1 MSFIWLTRGH
11 QWGSEF
17 LEEGSREIGP
27 GAGTWNPLTVY
38 EDAFDTVIQQ
48 DEFCYRV
55 SPERVALRLRDPE
68 GRKDQAGRF
77 IYHDFVLFEH
87 LAERVRTVRDGVEI
101 VWPLV
106 ADRYAEVWDG

>member
-11 QWGSEF
+11 RWGSEF
-17 LEEGSREIGP
+17 LEEESAETGP
-27 GAGTWNPLTVY
+27 WNSLTVY
-38 EDAFDTVIQQ
+38 EDAFDAVMQQ
-48 DEFCYRV
+48 GEFCYRV
-55 SPERVALRLRDPE
+55 SPERVALRLRDPD
-68 GRKDQAGRF
+68 GRKDQAGRY
-77 IYHDFVLFEH
+77 IYHDFVLFED